1 MASLAGPPPLTDPAP
16 EQSNCGA
23 PLVWWWW
30 FCRGSLFHDAPS
42 GGLAA
47 DRHSANNHFSI
58 NSFSL
63 IKKNSKHTEKLKEQV
78 HHSRKQA
85 ATANSNNILPYLLCV
100 CTFLRKGVGKI
111 IQNLITCFLK
121 SFAYI
126 IQHPSPKNKDI
137 LL

>member
-85 ATANSNNILPYLLCV
+85 ATANSNNEYFALFALCV
-100 CTFLRKGVGKI
+100 YFSLQGGRENHSEFDYMFLKI
-111 IQNLITCFLK
+111 IRLYNSASI
-121 SFAYI
+121 S
-126 IQHPSPKNKDI
+126 
-137 LL
+137 